1 MKKIFLVFDQLPHK
15 KDGGL
20 IATYVRFIQT
30 FSDKYEISIVSIFN
44 NGGND
49 IEELNSTPIINFS
62 EYNIDNRF
70 FKAVS
75 YLKKGRFKDCL
86 HAIFSAITFFLF
98 IPIAR
103 KKSVD
108 LLSDAIIIASS
119 PAAAI
124 FISKQI
130 RYILEVHT
138 KFEYFWGSNLIG
150 RLQSALIPKPAL
162 AIFRNKAD
170 AKKAAKKFPSGY
182 IYNGFDNSTIP
193 HQTEIQLRNRRP
205 FSALYVGGLV
215 EHKNPMMLLECAQ
228 LIKKEIPSFT
238 LDIYGTGNLERK
250 LEKEIAERGLQNT
263 VKLRGFTEDKSVYS
277 NYELFWFTSKLD
289 GFGLVLIESMAN
301 ATPVI
306 TTDWGDGVFEVI
318 KNGETGFIV
327 ESEKD
332 FINRSIELFK
342 DPEKRILFG
351 QNAQL
356 DFEERFTMKKN
367 EEQWIRI
374 LDSFTN

>member
-98 IPIAR
+98 IPVAR

-277 NYELFWFTSKLD
+277 NYELF
-289 GFGLVLIESMAN
+289 GLPRNL
-301 ATPVI
+301 
-306 TTDWGDGVFEVI
+306 TDSV
-318 KNGETGFIV
+318 
-327 ESEKD
+327 
-332 FINRSIELFK
+332 
-342 DPEKRILFG
+342 
-351 QNAQL
+351 
-356 DFEERFTMKKN
+356 
-367 EEQWIRI
+367 
-374 LDSFTN
+374 

>member
-20 IATYVRFIQT
+20 IATYVRFIQA

-49 IEELNSTPIINFS
+49 IRELSSTPIINLS
-62 EYNIDNRF
+62 KYNIDNRF
-70 FKAVS
+70 YNAVS
-75 YLKKGRFKDCL
+75 YLKKGRFKDCA
-86 HAIFSAITFFLF
+86 HAFFSAILFFLF

-103 KKSVD
+103 KKSKN

-124 FISKQI
+124 FLSKKV
-130 RYILEVHT
+130 RYILEIHT
-138 KFEYFWGSNLIG
+138 KYEYFWGNNLIG
-150 RLQSALIPKPAL
+150 RLQSALIPKPTL

-170 AKKAAKKFPSGY
+170 AEKAANKFSSDY
-182 IYNGFDNSTIP
+182 IYNGFDNSEIP
-193 HQTEIQLRNRRP
+193 HQTEIQLRNRKP

-238 LDIYGTGNLERK
+238 LDIYGTGDLKRR
-250 LEKEIAERGLQNT
+250 LKEEIIKRDLQNT
-263 VKLRGFTEDKSVYS
+263 VSLKGFTEDKSVYL

-306 TTDWGDGVFEVI
+306 TTNWGDGVFEVI
-318 KNGETGFIV
+318 KNGETGFVV
-327 ESEKD
+327 ENKID
-332 FINRSIELFK
+332 FVNKSIELFR
-342 DPEKRILFG
+342 DPEKRISFG
-351 QNAQL
+351 LNAQR

-367 EEQWIRI
+367 EEQWISI
-374 LDSFTN
+374 LDSFDN

>member
-1 MKKIFLVFDQLPHK
+1 MKKIFLIFDQLPHK

-49 IEELNSTPIINFS
+49 IEELDSTPIINFS

-98 IPIAR
+98 IPVAR

-124 FISKQI
+124 FLSKQI

-182 IYNGFDNSTIP
+182 IYNGFDNSMIP

-250 LEKEIAERGLQNT
+250 LEEEIAKRGLQST

-351 QNAQL
+351 QNAQM

>member
-1 MKKIFLVFDQLPHK
+1 M
-15 KDGGL
+15 
-20 IATYVRFIQT
+20 
-30 FSDKYEISIVSIFN
+30 
-44 NGGND
+44 
-49 IEELNSTPIINFS
+49 
-62 EYNIDNRF
+62 
-70 FKAVS
+70 
-75 YLKKGRFKDCL
+75 
-86 HAIFSAITFFLF
+86 
-98 IPIAR
+98 
-103 KKSVD
+103 
-108 LLSDAIIIASS
+108 
-119 PAAAI
+119 
-124 FISKQI
+124 
-130 RYILEVHT
+130 
-138 KFEYFWGSNLIG
+138 
-150 RLQSALIPKPAL
+150 
-162 AIFRNKAD
+162 
-170 AKKAAKKFPSGY
+170 
-182 IYNGFDNSTIP
+182 
-193 HQTEIQLRNRRP
+193 
-205 FSALYVGGLV
+205 

>member
-1 MKKIFLVFDQLPHK
+1 MKKIFLIFDQLPHK

-49 IEELNSTPIINFS
+49 IEELDSTPIINFS
-62 EYNIDNRF
+62 KYNIDNRF

-98 IPIAR
+98 IPVAR

-124 FISKQI
+124 FLSKQI

-182 IYNGFDNSTIP
+182 IYNGFDNSMIP

-250 LEKEIAERGLQNT
+250 LEEEIAKRGLQNT

-351 QNAQL
+351 QNAQM

>member
-1 MKKIFLVFDQLPHK
+1 MKKVFLVFDQLPHK

-86 HAIFSAITFFLF
+86 HAIFSAIAFFLF
-98 IPIAR
+98 IPVAR

-228 LIKKEIPSFT
+228 LIKKEIPSFS

>member
-98 IPIAR
+98 IPVAR

>member
-1 MKKIFLVFDQLPHK
+1 MKKIFLIFDQLPHK

-49 IEELNSTPIINFS
+49 IEELDSTPIINFS

-98 IPIAR
+98 IPVAR

-124 FISKQI
+124 FLSKQI

-182 IYNGFDNSTIP
+182 IYNGFDNSMIP

-238 LDIYGTGNLERK
+238 LDIYGTGNLKRK
-250 LEKEIAERGLQNT
+250 LEEEIAKRGLQNT
-263 VKLRGFTEDKSVYS
+263 VKLRGFTEDKSAYS

-351 QNAQL
+351 QNAQM